1 METASLVISV
11 IAVAFAGGA
20 LWYARGEKLA
30 AADSAR
36 AAKRSADAAHES
48 VGYERDEVERNRVVF
63 QLDPVSGHQHL
74 LRNAGTHSAYGV
86 HVDAGD
92 LGFDDDVTDYDEF
105 ESGRAEPY
113 MFARTLGSTSS
124 GIVVTWH
131 HLADRSDE
139 RRQARFPV
147 V

>member
-11 IAVAFAGGA
+11 IAVVFAGGA
-20 LWYARGEKLA
+20 VWYARGEKLA

-36 AAKRSADAAHES
+36 EAKRSADAAHEA
-48 VGYERDEVERNRVVF
+48 VGYQRDEVERNRIVF
-63 QLDPVSGHQHL
+63 RLDPVSGEKYL

-92 LGFDDDVTDYDEF
+92 LGFENDVTDYDAF

-131 HLADRSDE
+131 NLADRSGE